1 MQKLTSFP
9 DKNSQN
15 IGYRKTIPQHNE
27 GHIWPTHSLHH
38 TQGWKDESFLRKN
51 PGNTVVH
58 TLTILIQH
66 STGSPN

>member
-27 GHIWPTHSLHH
+27 GHI
-38 TQGWKDESFLRKN
+38 
-51 PGNTVVH
+51 
-58 TLTILIQH
+58 
-66 STGSPN
+66 